1 MLVTSIMIFLTEITI
16 LIVLGILGN
25 KKKKEGKKWLSK
37 PLYFII
43 LAVIAICTLVLAS
56 ILGSFFSYEYQDLAT
71 AIGAGLTIGVVTAMA
86 KILKRH
92 RKDYD
97 PSMEKEED

>member
-1 MLVTSIMIFLTEITI
+1 MLTTFIMFFLTELTI
-16 LIVLGILGN
+16 LIVLGIIST
-25 KKKKEGKKWLSK
+25 KKKKEGKKWLGK

-43 LAVIAICTLVLAS
+43 LAAIAVCTLVLAS
-56 ILGSFFSYEYQDLAT
+56 ILGSFFSYEYQDIAT